1 VVQKNQDDAT
11 FLLERAKRLD
21 FDCYILPDP
30 GTGEDTLYFIKP
42 TDGRDGRPIRVYRL
56 AYAPGLSTGPANQ
69 PEGLIPNLI
78 EFTPT
83 LTVSQ
88 QVSKVTVRG
97 WDPRTKQP
105 IAFTATAENL
115 PAGQNTADG
124 QSGPQVAES
133 TLQGRQEV
141 MVDAPV
147 GSDQEAR
154 ELAISLLRERAYEF
168 ITATGKVAG
177 LPELRPGDNLEIYGL
192 GRRFSGTYFVKR
204 VEHTLN
210 TSGFFTQFTGTADP
224 SGGPVTMR
232 TTPRARSTDKRYYG
246 VVEALV
252 VENEGDDEGPGQ
264 AEVPLVRRHHGHRL
278 GPGQPAVCR
287 QGGYGSVFV
296 PEKGDEVLVAFVH
309 GDMRFPIVL
318 GGLYNGEDKP
328 PTARTDGRDQKMIR
342 TRHGHEVLLDD
353 TESKAAVRIT
363 SAAGHVVELDDQ
375 GKAIRITA
383 AEGGS
388 VTVTAQGDITLKAP
402 KVTVDSPSIN
412 LGGDAQPL
420 ALGNALLTAFNTHTH
435 ASAGSPPAPQL
446 KPADVLAKK
455 VKTS

>member
-1 VVQKNQDDAT
+1 MSSPTPEVASPDRYAPEFEVRIEGLEMDPSTKNDIIDIKVNRDIDEMSGFDLTLNNWDDANLRFKHSDSPSFQLGCRVSVRLGYADQLLTVATGTISTLSPKFTDGSSPTVSVSGVDGLLRLKDRKPTENETKIYLNKRDWEIAQQIAQRNHLRIEVTKEGPVHDRVVQKNQDDAS

-21 FDCYILPDP
+21 FDCFLLPDP
-30 GTGEDTLYFIKP
+30 ATGEDTLYFIKP

-56 AYAPGLSTGPANQ
+56 AYAPGLSTGPTGQ
-69 PEGLIPNLI
+69 PAGLIPNLM

-124 QSGPQVAES
+124 QSGPQAAES
-133 TLQGRQEV
+133 AAQGRQEV

-147 GSDQEAR
+147 TSDQEAR

-210 TSGFFTQFTGTADP
+210 TSGFFTQFTG
-224 SGGPVTMR
+224 
-232 TTPRARSTDKRYYG
+232 
-246 VVEALV
+246 
-252 VENEGDDEGPGQ
+252 
-264 AEVPLVRRHHGHRL
+264 RRIH
-278 GPGQPAVCR
+278 
-287 QGGYGSVFV
+287 
-296 PEKGDEVLVAFVH
+296 
-309 GDMRFPIVL
+309 
-318 GGLYNGEDKP
+318 
-328 PTARTDGRDQKMIR
+328 
-342 TRHGHEVLLDD
+342 
-353 TESKAAVRIT
+353 
-363 SAAGHVVELDDQ
+363 
-375 GKAIRITA
+375 
-383 AEGGS
+383 
-388 VTVTAQGDITLKAP
+388 QGDK
-402 KVTVDSPSIN
+402 
-412 LGGDAQPL
+412 
-420 ALGNALLTAFNTHTH
+420 
-435 ASAGSPPAPQL
+435 
-446 KPADVLAKK
+446 
-455 VKTS
+455 